1 MPPTLPTRRL
11 PGPSPRPGA
20 GTGGELLAV
29 RRWFTIQY
37 EDHGGE
43 HRMDGAAIVE
53 QLMTTEVTRDPY
65 PLYARARELGPVI
78 DAGGGVYL
86 ATGYA
91 AVNRALRTPG
101 FGVVTGDMM
110 VEFDAQYGQH
120 ESLVLFGRS
129 ILQRN
134 APDQPRVRSL
144 IASVFTARRVAQL
157 RPAVE
162 AAVARLLDGM
172 AEQGAD
178 GSPVDFMDAFAFRL
192 PVGVVCELLGV
203 PERDRY
209 RFRGLAS
216 DLTVALEMF
225 QSPDDL
231 ARADEAAVELSRYFR
246 ELAAERVADPKD
258 DLVTD
263 LARIAAEDDDRLSA
277 EELLANL
284 VLLLIAGFETTTN
297 LLGNGLAQLFR
308 HPEAAAGLRSGAVT
322 PGGFTDEVLRFDS
335 PVQAT
340 SRIALADGL
349 SLEGVPVPLGSMLTL
364 LIGSANH
371 DPQRYERP
379 EVFDPTRTDSQ
390 PLSFGGGTHFCL
402 GSQLART
409 EAEVA
414 VPALLDRFPRLAP
427 GGPAT
432 RRDRLILRGFEALPV
447 TVR

>member
-1 MPPTLPTRRL
+1 
-11 PGPSPRPGA
+11 
-20 GTGGELLAV
+20 
-29 RRWFTIQY
+29 
-37 EDHGGE
+37 
-43 HRMDGAAIVE
+43 MDGAAIVE
-53 QLMTTEVTRDPY
+53 RLMTTEVRRDPY
-65 PLYARARELGPVI
+65 PLYARARELGPVVP
-78 DAGGGVYL
+78 AGEGMYVV
-86 ATGYA
+86 TGYA
-91 AVNRALRTPG
+91 AVNKVLRTPG
-101 FGVVTGDMM
+101 FGVVSGDTMADF
-110 VEFDAQYGQH
+110 EPEYARHD
-120 ESLVLFGRS
+120 SLVLFGRS

-144 IASVFTARRVAQL
+144 IASVFTARRVAEL

-162 AAVARLLDGM
+162 GAVARLLDEM

-178 GSPVDFMDAFAFRL
+178 GSAVDFMDAFAFRL

-209 RFRGLAS
+209 RFRRLAS

-225 QSPDDL
+225 QPLDGL
-231 ARADEAAVELSRYFR
+231 AVADKAAVELSRYFL
-246 ELAAERVADPKD
+246 ELAGERAADPRD

-263 LARIAAEDDDRLSA
+263 LARIAAEDEARLSV

-297 LLGNGLAQLFR
+297 LLGNGLAVLFR
-308 HPEAAAGLRSGAVT
+308 HPGIADGLRGGAVT
-322 PGGFTDEVLRFDS
+322 PAGFTDEVLRFDA
-335 PVQAT
+335 PIQAT
-340 SRIALADGL
+340 SRIALAEGL
-349 SLEGVPVPLGSMLTL
+349 AVEGLPIPPGAVLTL

-371 DPQRYERP
+371 DPARYERP

-390 PLSFGGGTHFCL
+390 PLSFGGGPHFCL
-402 GSQLART
+402 GSQLARM

-414 VPALLDRFPRLAP
+414 LPALLDRFPRLAP

-432 RRDRLILRGFEALPV
+432 RRDRLVLRGFETLPV